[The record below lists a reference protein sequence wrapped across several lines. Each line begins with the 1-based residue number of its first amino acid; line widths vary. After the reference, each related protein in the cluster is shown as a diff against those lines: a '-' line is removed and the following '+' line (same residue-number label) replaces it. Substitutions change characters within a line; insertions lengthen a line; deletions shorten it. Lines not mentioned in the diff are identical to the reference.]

1 MKSPPKSAAQTAI
14 ETIASTDAMRAE
26 TLAAMNHKLDTFIML
41 LERAEQRASVDMD
54 ADDKQPARSHT
65 DRLDFASVDRAHIR
79 RDINEVYTR
88 GETNRREIMDYIR
101 HNASLL
107 TRLWN
112 WIGEV
117 VDARRG
123 RELRYE

>member
-1 MKSPPKSAAQTAI
+1 
-14 ETIASTDAMRAE
+14 MRAE

-117 VDARRG
+117 LDARRG